1 MEFMETAAPA
11 VESSAAT
18 ESEFS
23 FFRNDDK
30 SQFLA
35 NRDNAD
41 AMLQWNLDNWCDFK
55 RVDCLMGRN
64 PCVFPCVFIFST
76 KIEKYRFTGVF
87 SKVSTDDYERVLREF
102 FCSPAVLAP
111 LGIAGSASVPVQIEH
126 TSLGLSVM
134 SMDFF
139 DKLSETGIFVHLL

>member
-1 MEFMETAAPA
+1 MEFTETAAPA

-55 RVDCLMGRN
+55 RVDCFSMICRN
-64 PCVFPCVFIFST
+64 PSVFIFST

-102 FCSPAVLAP
+102 FCSTAVLAP

-126 TSLGLSVM
+126 TSLGISVM

-139 DKLSETGIFVHLL
+139 DKLTETGIFVHLL